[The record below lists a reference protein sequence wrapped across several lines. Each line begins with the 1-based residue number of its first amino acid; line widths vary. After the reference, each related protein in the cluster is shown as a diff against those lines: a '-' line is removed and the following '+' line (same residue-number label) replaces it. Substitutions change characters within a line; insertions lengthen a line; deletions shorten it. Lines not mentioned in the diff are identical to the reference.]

1 MAEFAYT
8 ARDSSGQRV
17 NGTVTAANRREA
29 LAAISAKALFPV
41 EVTGAAAVQRDDRRY
56 GRVPAQVLAV
66 TFGQMADLLRSGVPL
81 LRAIDVLRQQSTRPA
96 MKEVLAEIHREVE
109 QGTSLADALGRF
121 PRMFG
126 EMAVSMVRAGSE
138 GGFLEE
144 ALTRVAEF
152 TEAQDDLKK
161 RTVGAIVYPAV
172 LATVGTLVVLVLLIG
187 FVPKFQTLFENLRE
201 RGELPMMTEVV
212 LGVSNILKAWGLP
225 VLLGAVIGG
234 VFFKH
239 WSGTDAGRLTLDRVR
254 LRLPIVGVIFQSLAV
269 ARFCRVL
276 GTLLKN
282 GVPIIRS
289 LEISSDSTGNRVLAG
304 AIKEATEGISAGKR
318 LAGPLAACGQFPPTV
333 VEMISVAEESNSL
346 ETVLTQIADSL
357 ERRTWRQLDLAVRL
371 LEPIMLLIL
380 AGIVLVLVIA
390 LLMPVIKMSTTIR

>member
-1 MAEFAYT
+1 MAEFAYI

-17 NGTVTAANRREA
+17 SGTVTAASRREA
-29 LAAISAKALFPV
+29 VASISAKSLFPV
-41 EVTGAAAVQRDDRRY
+41 EVKGAVAEASSRRY
-56 GRVPAQVLAV
+56 RRVPAQVLAV
-66 TFGQMADLLRSGVPL
+66 TFGQLGDLLRSGVPL
-81 LRAIDVLRQQSTRPA
+81 LRALDVLRQQSTRPA
-96 MKEVLAEIHREVE
+96 MKEVLAEVHHEVE
-109 QGTSLADALGRF
+109 QGSSLADALGRF

-126 EMAVSMVRAGSE
+126 EMAVSMVRAGGE

-144 ALTRVAEF
+144 ALSRVADF
-152 TEAQDDLKK
+152 TESQDDLKK
-161 RTVGAIVYPAV
+161 RTIGAMIYPAV
-172 LATVGTLVVLVLLIG
+172 LASVGLIVVAVLLVG
-187 FVPKFQTLFENLRE
+187 FVPRFESLFDSLRE
-201 RGELPMMTEVV
+201 RGELPALTDVV
-212 LGVSNILKAWGLP
+212 LAVSAFVKTWGLP
-225 VLLGAVIGG
+225 VILGAVFGG

-239 WSGTDAGRLTLDRVR
+239 WAGTDRGRMWVDRAR
-254 LRLPIVGVIFQSLAV
+254 LKIPMIGGIFLSLAV

-282 GVPIIRS
+282 GVPILKS
-289 LEISSDSTGNRVLAG
+289 LDISSDSTGNRVLAV

-318 LAGPLAACGQFPPTV
+318 LAAPLAACGHFPPTV
-333 VEMISVAEESNSL
+333 VEMISVAEESNTL